1 MRPVFRYMATEGV
14 KRKKGIA
21 PEHSPRFFT
30 TFAPME
36 NSYRYDGIT
45 LRYDV
50 EGEGETL
57 LLLHG
62 WGCDREIWK
71 QIRPLLSRHY
81 RVVSVDFA
89 GFGRSDEPTTVWGV
103 EEYTRS
109 IEQLARELEIDS
121 PTLVGHSFGGRVA
134 ILYSSRNAARR
145 VVLTDAAGIRPH
157 RPISY
162 YYKVYSYKLLK
173 RLLPVMVGGGRAR
186 QLIEQRRAKTGSSD
200 YNNAS
205 PMMRA
210 ILSKCVGEDLRGVM
224 PAIGA
229 PVLLFWGDRD
239 TATPLS
245 DARTMERLIPDARL
259 VVAHGCGHFAMIE
272 NGELFRRT
280 IAQFLD
286 IEQQQP

>member
-1 MRPVFRYMATEGV
+1 M
-14 KRKKGIA
+14 
-21 PEHSPRFFT
+21 
-30 TFAPME
+30 
-36 NSYRYDGIT
+36 
-45 LRYDV
+45 
-50 EGEGETL
+50 
-57 LLLHG
+57 
-62 WGCDREIWK
+62 
-71 QIRPLLSRHY
+71 
-81 RVVSVDFA
+81 
-89 GFGRSDEPTTVWGV
+89 

-224 PAIGA
+224 PAITA